1 MIVSVALFR
10 ATPLKGTHEG
20 KKKEEK
26 ASAELLDRRDRGRP
40 SEQGQED
47 AKWKQEAAAAAGAGE
62 WVGAIA
68 ELARPYAPLPTES
81 KSKVGSRRS

>member
-1 MIVSVALFR
+1 M
-10 ATPLKGTHEG
+10 
-20 KKKEEK
+20 
-26 ASAELLDRRDRGRP
+26 
-40 SEQGQED
+40 
-47 AKWKQEAAAAAGAGE
+47 EAGGGGAAAGAGE